1 MLYDNNMEN
10 ITHQVKSCSRNI
22 LLIFVFLNTICFLVN
37 NVSWLTDFLGDFIRI
52 VLLSKPKK
60 IKLQLTADPHNVLCP
75 LIYSTIGL
83 E

>member
-1 MLYDNNMEN
+1 MLSQY
-10 ITHQVKSCSRNI
+10 
-22 LLIFVFLNTICFLVN
+22 FVNFCVFKYYLFLVN
-37 NVSWLTDFLGDFIRI
+37 NVSWLTDFHGDFIRI